1 MFSGGS
7 SSIIIR
13 SVGGSGGQVP
23 QVLLLVQYKNTAKE
37 ITASCLN
44 IPQLPNHDLP
54 KVYSFKNLFVIKVK
68 HAPSLSFIK
77 ISEQDSYT
85 IETFCQL

>member
-23 QVLLLVQYKNTAKE
+23 QVFLLVQYKNKYKNTARE
-37 ITASCLN
+37 IATSCLN
-44 IPQLPNHDLP
+44 IPQLPNDDLS
-54 KVYSFKNLFVIKVK
+54 KVYSFKNLFIIKVK
-68 HAPSLSFIK
+68 HDPSLSFIK
-77 ISEQDSYT
+77 KTEQH
-85 IETFCQL
+85 